1 MYVCLF
7 LSHSGACAICSN
19 RQVVMHSHYLGPL
32 TEISHRKVLY
42 KMLISLYLM
51 TRSLKFLGIG
61 SCVLAAAFLVMG
73 ISAIAPDAIAQ
84 NTTEKG
90 TGQGLGVPE
99 NATGAQSSPE
109 AMNNTLAPM
118 GPENETV
125 IAN

>member
-1 MYVCLF
+1 
-7 LSHSGACAICSN
+7 
-19 RQVVMHSHYLGPL
+19 
-32 TEISHRKVLY
+32 
-42 KMLISLYLM
+42 M
-51 TRSLKFLGIG
+51 TKNLKFLGIG
-61 SCVLAAAFLVMG
+61 SCVLAAAAFLVMG
-73 ISAIAPDAIAQ
+73 ISATAPDAIAQ
-84 NTTEKG
+84 NTTEQG